1 MPLGP
6 QVKPLLGAEA
16 GLSVSSTRKTMA
28 EARALVRALRPKQW
42 LKNGIV
48 FLAFVFTIR
57 QAWRPF
63 DPASWLPLL
72 GQTILAFVAFSA
84 IASAGYLVNDLRDI
98 EADRLHPRK
107 RLRPLPAGTLRP
119 RVAVAAAI
127 LLAVFGL
134 ALGFGLSW
142 RFGLVLL
149 AYGASTLAYSY
160 LLKHLV
166 IVDILTIAVGFV
178 LRAVGGALVIGVPIS
193 PWLYLCTILGA
204 LFLALGKRR
213 HELLLLGDGSAA
225 HRPSLDQYTPQLL
238 DQMTSA
244 VTASTIVAYSLYT
257 VTAPNLPANHAMLA
271 TVPFVLYGL
280 FRYLFLVYLRDEGG
294 SPEDVLLRDRP
305 LLIDIGLWLLTAFVI
320 LLVFR

>member
-1 MPLGP
+1 MQDTPLEP
-6 QVKPLLGAEA
+6 SLGAAA
-16 GLSVSSTRKTMA
+16 GLIVAPRGVEA
-28 EARALVRALRPKQW
+28 EARALLRALRPKQW

-63 DPASWLPLL
+63 APDTWLPLL
-72 GQTILAFVAFSA
+72 SRSLLAFVAFSA
-84 IASAGYLVNDLRDI
+84 VASAGYLINDLRDI
-98 EADRLHPRK
+98 QADRLHPRK
-107 RLRPLPAGTLRP
+107 RLRPLAAGSLRP
-119 RVAVAAAI
+119 SVARATALLLAAAG
-127 LLAVFGL
+127 LL
-134 ALGFGLSW
+134 LGFALSW
-142 RFGLVLL
+142 QFGLVLL
-149 AYGASTLAYSY
+149 AYSVSTVAYSY

-213 HELLLLGDGSAA
+213 HELLLLGDASAA

-244 VTASTIVAYSLYT
+244 VTASTIVAYCLYT
-257 VTAPNLPANHAMLA
+257 VTASNLPANHAMLA

-280 FRYLFLVYLRDEGG
+280 FRYLFLVYSRDEGG

-305 LLIDIGLWLLTAFVI
+305 LLIDIGLWLLTAFAV

>member
-1 MPLGP
+1 MEELPSEPVLASSASLT
-6 QVKPLLGAEA
+6 VASTERAE
-16 GLSVSSTRKTMA
+16 A
-28 EARALVRALRPKQW
+28 EARALLRGLRPKQW

-57 QAWRPF
+57 QAWRPL
-63 DPASWLPLL
+63 DPSTWLPLL
-72 GQTILAFVAFSA
+72 GHTILAFVAFSA
-84 IASAGYLVNDLRDI
+84 VASAGYLVNDLRDV

-119 RVAVAAAI
+119 GAAAGAAVALAA
-127 LLAVFGL
+127 FGL

-166 IVDILTIAVGFV
+166 IVDVLTIAVGFV

-225 HRPSLDQYTPQLL
+225 HRPSLDQYTPELL

-257 VTAPNLPANHAMLA
+257 VTASNLPANHAMLA

-280 FRYLFLVYLRDEGG
+280 FRYLFLVYQRDEGG

-305 LLIDIGLWLLTAFVI
+305 LLIDIGLWLLTAFAI